1 MSLNCNVCNRSDL
14 EPEGL
19 QTWNDVLVE
28 HFLICSINATDG
40 FRARERPIDLV
51 NKLGVHFEVISSR
64 DLVVLFS
71 VSRVALDHLAPYYA
85 TNSGENFFFKAN
97 RIDQLVDFFRDE
109 HNIPVPPIR
118 N

>member
-1 MSLNCNVCNRSDL
+1 MSLNCTVCNRPDL
-14 EPEGL
+14 APEGL

-28 HFLICSINATDG
+28 HFLICSINVTDG

-51 NKLGVHFEVISSR
+51 NKLGVHFEVISSS

-71 VSRVALDHLAPYYA
+71 VSRVALDRLAPYYA
-85 TNSGENFFFKAN
+85 ADSGENFFFKAN
-97 RIDQLVDFFRDE
+97 RIDQLIDFFREE
-109 HNIPVPPIR
+109 HSIPIPSIR